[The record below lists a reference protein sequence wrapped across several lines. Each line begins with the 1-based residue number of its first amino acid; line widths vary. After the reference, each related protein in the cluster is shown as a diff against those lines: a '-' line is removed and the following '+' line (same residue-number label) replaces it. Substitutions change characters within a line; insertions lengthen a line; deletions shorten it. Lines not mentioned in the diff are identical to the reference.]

1 MIVKEIDLFRGIDP
15 EVMEEIA
22 NICSEEKYTKDTVLF
37 EKGEEAESLY
47 ILEQGA
53 LNLVIQNGGTLI
65 YGLKEPGRVFG
76 WSSLVESGLYTA
88 SGVCATDLKVVK
100 IKREKLDKIVDR
112 HPEVGLK
119 VVKRLAR
126 VISQRLSNA
135 YRDLLSARGQDTTP
149 SYG

>member
-15 EVMEEIA
+15 EVMEEIV

-53 LNLVIQNGGTLI
+53 LNLVIKNGGSLI
-65 YGLKEPGRVFG
+65 YSLTEPGEVFG

-88 SGVCATDLKVVK
+88 SGVCATDTKVVK
-100 IKREKLDKIVDR
+100 IEREKLERVFDR
-112 HPEVGLK
+112 HPEIGLK
-119 VVKRLAR
+119 VLKRLAR

>member
-53 LNLVIQNGGTLI
+53 LNLVIQNGGSLI
-65 YGLKEPGRVFG
+65 YSLTEPGEVFG
-76 WSSLVESGLYTA
+76 WSSMVESGLYIPHLE
-88 SGVCATDLKVVK
+88 SVPQIQK
-100 IKREKLDKIVDR
+100 
-112 HPEVGLK
+112 
-119 VVKRLAR
+119 
-126 VISQRLSNA
+126 
-135 YRDLLSARGQDTTP
+135 
-149 SYG
+149 

>member
-47 ILEQGA
+47 ILEQGT
-53 LNLVIQNGGTLI
+53 LNLVIKNGGSLI
-65 YGLKEPGRVFG
+65 YGLTEPGEVFG

-88 SGVCATDLKVVK
+88 SGVCATDTKVVK
-100 IKREKLDKIVDR
+100 IEREKLERVFDR
-112 HPEVGLK
+112 HPEVGFRVL
-119 VVKRLAR
+119 KRLAG

>member
-53 LNLVIQNGGTLI
+53 LNLVIKNGGSLI
-65 YGLKEPGRVFG
+65 YSLTEPGEVFG

-88 SGVCATDLKVVK
+88 SGVCATDTKVVK
-100 IKREKLDKIVDR
+100 IEREKIERVFDR
-112 HPEVGLK
+112 HPEVGFK
-119 VVKRLAR
+119 VLRRLAG

>member
-22 NICSEEKYTKDTVLF
+22 NICSEEEYTKDTVLF

-53 LNLVIQNGGTLI
+53 LNLVIKNGGSLI
-65 YGLKEPGRVFG
+65 YSLTEPGEVFG

-88 SGVCATDLKVVK
+88 SGVCATDLKAVK
-100 IKREKLDKIVDR
+100 IEREKLDKIFDR
-112 HPEVGLK
+112 HPEVGFK
-119 VVKRLAR
+119 VLKRLAR

>member
-47 ILEQGA
+47 ILEQGT
-53 LNLVIQNGGTLI
+53 LNLVIKNGGSLI
-65 YGLKEPGRVFG
+65 YGLTEPGEVFG
-76 WSSLVESGLYTA
+76 WSSLVESGVYTA
-88 SGVCATDLKVVK
+88 SGVCATDTKVVK
-100 IKREKLDKIVDR
+100 IEREKIERVFDR
-112 HPEVGLK
+112 HPEVGFK
-119 VVKRLAR
+119 VLKRLAG

>member
-22 NICSEEKYTKDTVLF
+22 NICSEKEYAKDTVLF

-53 LNLVIQNGGTLI
+53 LNLVIKNGGSLI
-65 YGLKEPGRVFG
+65 YSLTEPGEVFG

-88 SGVCATDLKVVK
+88 SGVCATDLKAVK
-100 IKREKLDKIVDR
+100 IEREKLDKIFDR
-112 HPEVGLK
+112 HPEVGFK
-119 VVKRLAR
+119 VLKRLAR

>member
-1 MIVKEIDLFRGIDP
+1 MIVKEIDLFRGIDS

-47 ILEQGA
+47 ILEQGT
-53 LNLVIQNGGTLI
+53 LNLVIKNGGSLI
-65 YGLKEPGRVFG
+65 YGLTEPGEVFG
-76 WSSLVESGLYTA
+76 WSSLVESGVYTA
-88 SGVCATDLKVVK
+88 SGVCATDTKVVK
-100 IKREKLDKIVDR
+100 IEREKLERVFDR
-112 HPEVGLK
+112 HPEVGFK
-119 VVKRLAR
+119 VLKRLAG

>member
-1 MIVKEIDLFRGIDP
+1 MIVKEIDLFKGIDP

-22 NICSEEKYTKDTVLF
+22 NICSEEEYTKDTVLF

-53 LNLVIQNGGTLI
+53 LNLVIKNGGSLI
-65 YGLKEPGRVFG
+65 YSLTEPGEVFG

-88 SGVCATDLKVVK
+88 SGVCATDLKAVK
-100 IKREKLDKIVDR
+100 IEREKLDKIFDR
-112 HPEVGLK
+112 HPEVGFK
-119 VVKRLAR
+119 VLKRLAG

>member
-53 LNLVIQNGGTLI
+53 LNLVIKNGGSLI
-65 YGLKEPGRVFG
+65 YGLTEPGEVFG

-88 SGVCATDLKVVK
+88 SGVCATDTKVVK
-100 IKREKLDKIVDR
+100 IEREKLERVFDR
-112 HPEVGLK
+112 HPEVGFK
-119 VVKRLAR
+119 VLKRLAG

>member
-37 EKGEEAESLY
+37 EKGEEAGSLY
-47 ILEQGA
+47 ILEQGT
-53 LNLVIQNGGTLI
+53 LNLVIKNGGSLI
-65 YGLKEPGRVFG
+65 YGLTEPGEVFG

-88 SGVCATDLKVVK
+88 SGVCATDTKVVK
-100 IKREKLDKIVDR
+100 IEREKLERVFDR
-112 HPEVGLK
+112 HPEVGFK
-119 VVKRLAR
+119 VLKRLAR
-126 VISQRLSNA
+126 VISQRLSYA

>member
-53 LNLVIQNGGTLI
+53 LNLVIKNGGSLI
-65 YGLKEPGRVFG
+65 YSLTEPGEVFG

-88 SGVCATDLKVVK
+88 SGVCATDLKAVK
-100 IKREKLDKIVDR
+100 IEREKLDKIFDR
-112 HPEVGLK
+112 HPEVGFK
-119 VVKRLAR
+119 VLKRLAR

>member
-47 ILEQGA
+47 ILEQGT
-53 LNLVIQNGGTLI
+53 LNLVIKNGGSLI
-65 YGLKEPGRVFG
+65 YGLTEPGEVFG

-88 SGVCATDLKVVK
+88 SGVCATDTKVVK
-100 IKREKLDKIVDR
+100 IEREKLERVFDR
-112 HPEVGLK
+112 HPEVGFK
-119 VVKRLAR
+119 VLKRLAG

>member
-1 MIVKEIDLFRGIDP
+1 MIVKEIDLFRGIDR
-15 EVMEEIA
+15 EIMEEIA

-37 EKGEEAESLY
+37 EKGEEAKSLY

-53 LNLVIQNGGTLI
+53 LNLVIKNGGSLI
-65 YGLKEPGRVFG
+65 YSLTEPGEVFG

-88 SGVCATDLKVVK
+88 SGVCATDTKGVK
-100 IKREKLDKIVDR
+100 IEREKLERVFDR
-112 HPEVGLK
+112 HPEVGFK
-119 VVKRLAR
+119 VLKRLAG

>member
-1 MIVKEIDLFRGIDP
+1 MIVNEIDLFRGIDP

-22 NICSEEKYTKDTVLF
+22 NICSEKEYAKDTVLF

-53 LNLVIQNGGTLI
+53 LNLVIKDGGSLI
-65 YGLKEPGRVFG
+65 YSLTEPGEVFG
-76 WSSLVESGLYTA
+76 WSSLVESGVYTA
-88 SGVCATDLKVVK
+88 SGVCATDIKAVK
-100 IKREKLDKIVDR
+100 IKREKLDKIFDR
-112 HPEVGLK
+112 HPEVGFK
-119 VVKRLAR
+119 VLKRLAR

>member
-47 ILEQGA
+47 ILEQGT
-53 LNLVIQNGGTLI
+53 LNLVIKNGGSLI
-65 YGLKEPGRVFG
+65 YSLTEPGEVFG
-76 WSSLVESGLYTA
+76 WSSLVESGVYTA
-88 SGVCATDLKVVK
+88 SGVCATDTKVVK
-100 IKREKLDKIVDR
+100 IEREKLERVFDR
-112 HPEVGLK
+112 HPEVGFK
-119 VVKRLAR
+119 VLKRLAG

>member
-37 EKGEEAESLY
+37 EKGEEAEFFY
-47 ILEQGA
+47 ILEQGT
-53 LNLVIQNGGTLI
+53 LNLVIKNGGSLI
-65 YGLKEPGRVFG
+65 YGLTESGQVFG
-76 WSSLVESGLYTA
+76 WSSMVESGVYTA
-88 SGVCATDLKVVK
+88 SGVCATDLKAVK
-100 IKREKLDKIVDR
+100 IEREKLERVFDR
-112 HPEVGLK
+112 HPEVGFK
-119 VVKRLAR
+119 VLKRLAG

>member
-47 ILEQGA
+47 ILEQGT
-53 LNLVIQNGGTLI
+53 LNLVIKNGGSLI
-65 YGLKEPGRVFG
+65 YGLTEPGEVFG
-76 WSSLVESGLYTA
+76 WSSLVESGVYTA
-88 SGVCATDLKVVK
+88 SGVCATDTKVVK
-100 IKREKLDKIVDR
+100 IEREKLERVFDR
-112 HPEVGLK
+112 HPEVGFK
-119 VVKRLAR
+119 VLKRLAG

>member
-1 MIVKEIDLFRGIDP
+1 MIVKEIDLFRGIDR
-15 EVMEEIA
+15 EIMEEIA

-37 EKGEEAESLY
+37 EKGEEAKSLY

-53 LNLVIQNGGTLI
+53 LNLVIKNGGSLI
-65 YGLKEPGRVFG
+65 YSLTEPGEVFG

-88 SGVCATDLKVVK
+88 SGVCATDTKVVK
-100 IKREKLDKIVDR
+100 IEREKLERVFDR
-112 HPEVGLK
+112 HPEVGFK
-119 VVKRLAR
+119 VLKRLAG

>member
-22 NICSEEKYTKDTVLF
+22 NICSEEEYAKDTVLF

-53 LNLVIQNGGTLI
+53 LNLVIKDGGSLI
-65 YGLKEPGRVFG
+65 YSLTEPGEVFG
-76 WSSLVESGLYTA
+76 WSSLVESGVYTA
-88 SGVCATDLKVVK
+88 SGVCATDIKAVK
-100 IKREKLDKIVDR
+100 IKREKLDKIFDR
-112 HPEVGLK
+112 HPEVGFK
-119 VVKRLAR
+119 VLKRLAR